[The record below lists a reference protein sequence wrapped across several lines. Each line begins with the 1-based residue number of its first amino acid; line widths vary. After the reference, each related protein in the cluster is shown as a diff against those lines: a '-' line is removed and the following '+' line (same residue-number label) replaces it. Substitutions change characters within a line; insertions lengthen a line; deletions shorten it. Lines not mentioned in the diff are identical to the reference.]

1 MGAPRDG
8 GCALLSCTACL
19 PTAPN
24 PWNQPES
31 GAHGSHPRQPGSPP
45 LQQIQDGV
53 FRRSAQVQLRKA
65 GGAAPLQQRA
75 SKRRRV
81 LTEAARI
88 IADAKADADVPA
100 PEAGAAAA
108 AGTDATDVATVG
120 KQGAPKKGLPA
131 TAPVQTG
138 TPKVGWDTRLHP
150 YGLWLNDALP
160 DCAQRW
166 PTHHRMH
173 GLLCAA
179 RQGCQQ
185 GA

>member
-8 GCALLSCTACL
+8 GCALPSCTACL
-19 PTAPN
+19 PTALN

-31 GAHGSHPRQPGSPP
+31 GAHGSHPQQPGSPP
-45 LQQIQDGV
+45 LQQVQDGV
-53 FRRSAQVQLRKA
+53 FRWSAQVQLRKA

-88 IADAKADADVPA
+88 IADAKADTDVPA
-100 PEAGAAAA
+100 PEVGAAAA
-108 AGTDATDVATVG
+108 AGTDAAGVPTVG

-138 TPKVGWDTRLHP
+138 TPKVGWDSQLHL
-150 YGLWLNDALP
+150 YSLWLSDAP
-160 DCAQRW
+160 PECAQ
-166 PTHHRMH
+166 
-173 GLLCAA
+173 
-179 RQGCQQ
+179 QQ
-185 GA
+185 PDICI